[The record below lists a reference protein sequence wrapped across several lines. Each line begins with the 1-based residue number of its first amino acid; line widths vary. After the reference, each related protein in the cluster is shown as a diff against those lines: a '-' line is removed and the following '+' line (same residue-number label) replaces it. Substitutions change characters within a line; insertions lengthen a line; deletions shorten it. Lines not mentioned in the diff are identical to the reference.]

1 MNLMETLTLR
11 MVIFNLLSLIV
22 DVIRLTVEAMAKT
35 SQKNEDSKKRLTAT
49 AFQTRAVNP
58 FDYAGE
64 RELTLADSTFPVFII
79 DVPAEVVKPGCP
91 LSLANA
97 RQLFPFWHE
106 RATSPGRGSL
116 SQRGSH
122 WQAGNPLS
130 LANARQLPQRG
141 SHWQAG

>member
-91 LSLANA
+91 LSHGFAVTALPKGEPLA
-97 RQLFPFWHE
+97 
-106 RATSPGRGSL
+106 GRL
-116 SQRGSH
+116 T
-122 WQAGNPLS
+122 AFVI
-130 LANARQLPQRG
+130 A
-141 SHWQAG
+141 